1 MTGLIYKDL
10 LCQMKTLKTFVVVL
24 VVYGALAVGGLWDT
38 NILTTLMFV
47 IVIMLPIN
55 NFSFDSAAKW
65 ESFGLA
71 LPVSRRQVVGARYL
85 FTVLLTA
92 AAMVV
97 VFAVGLAVSL
107 TGWMESWGEFGM
119 TTAAMTAL
127 ALVMNGVMLP
137 LLYRFG
143 AERARVVYFGVLG
156 CVALAGV
163 LFYQFMGG
171 KEWLASLSSVPGP
184 SSEILLVLPFLLCA
198 AGLIVLGIS
207 FLVSCGIYGRRDL

>member
-10 LCQMKTLKTFVVVL
+10 LCQMKTLKTFVLVL

-92 AAMVV
+92 AAMIV

-107 TGWMESWGEFGM
+107 TGGMESWGEFVM

-137 LLYRFG
+137 LLYQFG

-156 CVALAGV
+156 CVALVGV
-163 LFYQFMGG
+163 LLYQFLGG
-171 KEWLASLSSVPGP
+171 AEWLASLSAVPDP
-184 SSEILLVLPFLLCA
+184 SPAVLLALPLLLCA
-198 AGLIVLGIS
+198 AGLALMGVSYLIS
-207 FLVSCGIYGRRDL
+207 CAIYSRKDM